1 MRQLTTF
8 RSPCDRCMHVRYL
21 DKETGLCVTVTTA
34 PKMLTEMTTCFE
46 WDRYYRATDW
56 GVVDDLEDAA

>member
-1 MRQLTTF
+1 
-8 RSPCDRCMHVRYL
+8 MHVRYL
-21 DKETGLCVTVTTA
+21 DKETGLCVTVTIA